1 MKSVVAYIGETLFI
15 LIVVG
20 IFIQGFAWMASV
32 L

>member
-1 MKSVVAYIGETLFI
+1 MKTVITYIGETIFI